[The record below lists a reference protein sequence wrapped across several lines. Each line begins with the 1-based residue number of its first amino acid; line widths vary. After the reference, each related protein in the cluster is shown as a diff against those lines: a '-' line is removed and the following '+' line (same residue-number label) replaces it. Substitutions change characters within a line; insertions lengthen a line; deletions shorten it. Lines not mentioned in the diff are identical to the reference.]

1 MNILSDKRFNSD
13 QRLFFCANDMTG
25 TILMTEK
32 LAGTIIP
39 LYDDLAG
46 AEG

>member
-1 MNILSDKRFNSD
+1 MSALILTDGYY
-13 QRLFFCANDMTG
+13 FCANNVTG

-32 LAGTIIP
+32 LARTIIP

-46 AEG
+46 AEE